1 MKKHVQRFFLIIVL
15 TIVASIIALPKQ
27 LPINFAL
34 FNQQFSYTL
43 GSPVIDFNLFGKNYF
58 KEFELKKGLDIQG
71 GIQIVLEAD
80 MSQIA
85 PEDQAEAIASAQ
97 EIILRRV
104 DMYGLAE
111 PTVKTSVVNDSYRIV
126 VELPGIDNPEDA
138 LMLVGQTAQLEFQ
151 LVSEVEIT
159 DENRDELI
167 TTIPEQ
173 LLQRDLI
180 ITGLTGAELKRASVI
195 SDPQTGEPLVNLD
208 LMKTVESLIC

>member
-27 LPINFAL
+27 LPINFSL

-43 GSPVIDFNLFGKNYF
+43 GSPVIDFNLFGQNYF

-151 LVSEVEIT
+151 LVE
-159 DENRDELI
+159 
-167 TTIPEQ
+167 
-173 LLQRDLI
+173 
-180 ITGLTGAELKRASVI
+180 
-195 SDPQTGEPLVNLD
+195 
-208 LMKTVESLIC
+208 